1 MLKYIKIER
10 FRGFHQL
17 EMDVPK
23 VLVLMGPNSSGKTT
37 VLHAVR
43 MTCQSLWLMLTHD
56 VKWNHQDQWI
66 KCDDF
71 LVRDLSELI
80 SLSDGQA
87 LFTDQKLREDLP
99 FCIDL
104 RFDDQDPISLISLK
118 GIFSHQDQL
127 KLSVSLKT
135 TAFINQQINE
145 FLKKHLPKAIFI
157 PPFYDVI
164 RQEEYRNRLV
174 VDSMMGSANQNHV
187 VRNLISRLSTQ
198 QFIQL
203 NAFLKEMVNA
213 ELVYR
218 TQGDDVEQIPHL
230 RVTFRDSNGALELSA
245 AGAGLINLIAIY
257 ASLARW
263 QQESNQRQILF
274 LLDEPEAHLHP
285 KLQSFTADR
294 LASLI
299 TFTFNATV
307 MMATHSVEIINQ
319 LGDRE
324 DAMIFRTDRLNLIE
338 GGQRLVGHSALIDDI
353 SQWADLTPFSAMHF
367 LAHRKI
373 LFFEGKTDGMIFRK
387 CADLL
392 YRNHPKKKKAFDR
405 WTLVQLDGSSYD
417 QVAVMLARL
426 LGAHLVGKDLPL
438 DSFKILVQLDKDFQS
453 EVLSFE
459 QLKDVDIPTYR
470 NCWTKHSIE
479 SLFCEADVLYQWIK
493 IRYTH
498 VNMEMIEHALE
509 VVNTDVW
516 QRAKDRASK
525 ILREIKQALGKDGG
539 NMPTVLHRL
548 IERTDVDLFA
558 GGHLG
563 IVPTE
568 IRRMLDWMVDES

>member
-1 MLKYIKIER
+1 M
-10 FRGFHQL
+10 
-17 EMDVPK
+17 
-23 VLVLMGPNSSGKTT
+23 
-37 VLHAVR
+37 A
-43 MTCQSLWLMLTHD
+43 CQSLWLMLKYE
-56 VKWNHQDQWI
+56 VKWTHQEQWI
-66 KCDDF
+66 KANDF
-71 LVRDLSELI
+71 LVRDFSELI

-87 LFTDQKLREDLP
+87 LFTDQHIREDLP
-99 FCIDL
+99 FCICL
-104 RFDDQDPISLISLK
+104 RFDDQDPITFISVE
-118 GIFSHQDQL
+118 GICSHQDQL
-127 KLSVSLKT
+127 NLSVSLKT
-135 TAFINQQINE
+135 SSFKWGSEQINPDFNPDSINQQVNE

-187 VRNLISRLSTQ
+187 VRNLVARLSTQ

-218 TQGDDVEQIPHL
+218 TQGDDVEQVPHL

-299 TFTFNATV
+299 TITFNAAV
-307 MMATHSVEIINQ
+307 MMATHSVEIINE

-324 DAMIFRTDRLNLIE
+324 DAMIFRTDRLNLLQ
-338 GGQRLVGHSALIDDI
+338 GGQRLIGHSALIDDI

-405 WTLVQLDGSSYD
+405 WTLIQLDGSSYE

-426 LGAHLVGKDLPL
+426 LEAHMIGKDLPL

-453 EVLSFE
+453 EVPSFE
-459 QLKDVDIPTYR
+459 QIKDVDIPTYR

-479 SLFCEADVLYQWIK
+479 SLFCETDLLYQWIK
-493 IRYTH
+493 IRYPH
-498 VNMEMIEHALE
+498 VDMEMIERALD
-509 VVNTDVW
+509 VVNSDTELNPDVW
-516 QRAKDRASK
+516 QRGKDRASK

-548 IERTDVDLFA
+548 IERADVNLFA
-558 GGHLG
+558 GGYLG
-563 IVPTE
+563 IVPME